1 MVYNNLMENVG
12 IKQNLYWQLFQVAI
26 TTKHELMEIGEK
38 YKLSVM
44 QLYTLYLLDSKTS
57 IPMNSLSSTLHCDAS
72 NITVI
77 VDRLFAQ
84 NYIIRAENPE
94 DRREKMIKLTAKGE
108 KLCTKISEEI
118 NLATPV
124 NLTQLSESQKKQL
137 SELLAIILA
146 TKSPAKK

>member
-1 MVYNNLMENVG
+1 MENVG